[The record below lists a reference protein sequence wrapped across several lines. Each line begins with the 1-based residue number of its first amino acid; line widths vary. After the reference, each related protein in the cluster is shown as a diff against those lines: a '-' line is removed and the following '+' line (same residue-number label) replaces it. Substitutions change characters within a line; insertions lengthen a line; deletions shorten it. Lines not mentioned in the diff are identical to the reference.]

1 MACLASE
8 EIKSVQ
14 LSPRVDSLA
23 AYGPLFR
30 VPHLAVQP
38 LPWVLPTT
46 LVKQLNPKNIKCNHR
61 KPVSIG

>member
-38 LPWVLPTT
+38 LPWVLPILAPPTGPAT
-46 LVKQLNPKNIKCNHR
+46 ELQFNNF
-61 KPVSIG
+61 S